1 MRIKNLRVKDLFLIQ
16 GLESNIKIFA
26 FNIYC
31 HSYFLDDVKLILK
44 IKREKLFPEVKKRKM
59 SMASNR
65 TNNIP
70 FEFII
75 YLQQHM
81 C

>member
-44 IKREKLFPEVKKRKM
+44 KNVRSYFRK
-59 SMASNR
+59 
-65 TNNIP
+65 
-70 FEFII
+70 
-75 YLQQHM
+75 
-81 C
+81 